1 MIWLIFNFCIDCVI
15 CCYFIGTPENDV
27 MTYQH
32 VQVERGKQSH
42 YCFDEQDLKS
52 LLKGYPANAS
62 YNIQRFK
69 GLIHLLHLLFEHK

>member
-1 MIWLIFNFCIDCVI
+1 MAHFQFLHGVCNMLLLHRDSRE
-15 CCYFIGTPENDV
+15 CCDDL
-27 MTYQH
+27 QH

-62 YNIQRFK
+62 YHIQRFK
-69 GLIHLLHLLFEHK
+69 GLIHLLHLSFEHK

>member
-1 MIWLIFNFCIDCVI
+1 
-15 CCYFIGTPENDV
+15 

-69 GLIHLLHLLFEHK
+69 GRFICCTSHLNISECSRLMLGSVDMT

>member
-1 MIWLIFNFCIDCVI
+1 
-15 CCYFIGTPENDV
+15 
-27 MTYQH
+27 MTNQH

-69 GLIHLLHLLFEHK
+69 GLIHLLHLSFEHKWV